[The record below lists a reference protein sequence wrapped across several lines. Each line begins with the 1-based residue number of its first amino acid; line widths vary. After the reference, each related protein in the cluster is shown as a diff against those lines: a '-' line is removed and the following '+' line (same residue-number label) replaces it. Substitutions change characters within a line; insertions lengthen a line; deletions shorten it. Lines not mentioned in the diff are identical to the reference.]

1 LGIQARKS
9 GDYCTPMTGLS
20 TECNNIFVECC
31 KQTPA
36 PPQSKILALVLEI
49 NYLDLKFFIFDSCDK
64 IGQLLSLFK

>member
-9 GDYCTPMTGLS
+9 GDYCTPMPGLS

-36 PPQSKILALVLEI
+36 PPQSNQYSCII
-49 NYLDLKFFIFDSCDK
+49 NK
-64 IGQLLSLFK
+64 